1 MDPRKNGNGEN
12 TFKSNDH
19 IFTSFFA
26 VFAPWE
32 AMSELWVGKFMQAA
46 RCCHAKIT
54 PNILGRTEIQFLYCT
69 RAGLYDGRKK
79 KWMNRLLSVNE
90 HKLINRTL
98 NPSSGFSLVIRAAI
112 TCPHGVGGL
121 GGLSKSMGMLSQ
133 GLRRYKVRIDLI
145 RYKGIPIAI
154 CSWAAGKFTS
164 DTISVQGCS
173 TCHLERKLN

>member
-1 MDPRKNGNGEN
+1 MRSNVRIVSRQIHAIRQMLLRWNNPKHFWTNGN
-12 TFKSNDH
+12 S
-19 IFTSFFA
+19 
-26 VFAPWE
+26 
-32 AMSELWVGKFMQAA
+32 
-46 RCCHAKIT
+46 
-54 PNILGRTEIQFLYCT
+54 ILVLFQSWAIWRT
-69 RAGLYDGRKK
+69 KK

-98 NPSSGFSLVIRAAI
+98 KPSSGFSLVIRAAI

-173 TCHLERKLN
+173 TCHLERELN